1 MNTVTS
7 VTFEE
12 SRLVESS
19 LPLVFQGNGKPH
31 SSAPFLS
38 QALER
43 TPMVQSPTGVP
54 WAQQPAGPQ
63 GRPARSAH
71 RGGCGLGWSLRS
83 HVTAAIRAAG
93 CGLPPSLLAAVTY
106 RRPAPPTHPTRPHH
120 DRYAHV
126 TGPRGAAAPTPGK
139 LREAREP
146 NRRSLWLLTEPRC
159 RAAASVSGIRGR
171 PGGVGRAR
179 GAPGSHGALRV
190 SCHGEQRAPCGNTGL
205 RPCSGLCTEPI
216 FRPQQP
222 GAATW
227 EPASAPG
234 GPRCHLLQSVRP

>member
-1 MNTVTS
+1 M
-7 VTFEE
+7 
-12 SRLVESS
+12 
-19 LPLVFQGNGKPH
+19 
-31 SSAPFLS
+31 
-38 QALER
+38 
-43 TPMVQSPTGVP
+43 
-54 WAQQPAGPQ
+54 
-63 GRPARSAH
+63 
-71 RGGCGLGWSLRS
+71 
-83 HVTAAIRAAG
+83 TAAIRAAG

-126 TGPRGAAAPTPGK
+126 TGPRGAASPTPGK

-190 SCHGEQRAPCGNTGL
+190 SCHGEQRAPWETLGCGPAL
-205 RPCSGLCTEPI
+205 
-216 FRPQQP
+216 
-222 GAATW
+222 
-227 EPASAPG
+227 ASALSLFLGLSSRVLLRGSRLAPRAG
-234 GPRCHLLQSVRP
+234 LGATCCKVSGPRRMNPRTGH